1 MTRERAYV
9 PALSFR
15 ALTPLYDPV
24 LRWTMREGV
33 FRERLVRQAA
43 VQTGD
48 RVLDLGSGTGSLALL
63 LKRVAP
69 GAVVTGADPDPEVV
83 RIAARK
89 AAAAGLDVCFEV
101 GDARCLPHADGAFD
115 RVVLSLVFH
124 HLGPEMKRRAAAE
137 AFRVLRPGGELHVA
151 DFGRPQNRLMR
162 LAFLGIQLLD
172 GFATTA
178 ENAAGALRDIFRA
191 AGFSD
196 VRERGTLSTAFG
208 TLALY
213 SARRPAVP
221 DPNSTLAGGR
231 R

>member
-1 MTRERAYV
+1 MTREHAYL

-24 LRWTMREGV
+24 LRWTMREEV

-69 GAVVTGADPDPEVV
+69 GADITGVDPDPEVV

-89 AAAAGLDVCFEV
+89 AAAAGLHVGFDV
-101 GDARCLPHADGAFD
+101 GDARPS
-115 RVVLSLVFH
+115 RT
-124 HLGPEMKRRAAAE
+124 P
-137 AFRVLRPGGELHVA
+137 
-151 DFGRPQNRLMR
+151 
-162 LAFLGIQLLD
+162 
-172 GFATTA
+172 TA
-178 ENAAGALRDIFRA
+178 H
-191 AGFSD
+191 
-196 VRERGTLSTAFG
+196 STAWCRAWCSI
-208 TLALY
+208 T
-213 SARRPAVP
+213 S
-221 DPNSTLAGGR
+221 GR